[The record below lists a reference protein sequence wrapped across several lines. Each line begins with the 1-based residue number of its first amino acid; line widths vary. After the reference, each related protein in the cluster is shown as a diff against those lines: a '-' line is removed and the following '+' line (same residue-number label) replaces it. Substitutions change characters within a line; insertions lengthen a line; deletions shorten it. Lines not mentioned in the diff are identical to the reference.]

1 MSNKRLP
8 LGIRNNNPGNIE
20 WGSPWQGL
28 KPKTAKSGR
37 FAEFESPAWGIRA
50 IAVLLIT
57 YFDKRKARDGSK
69 IDTIREVI
77 ERWAPPS
84 ENNTGSYAR
93 AVAELLGVT
102 PESKIDMHDYAT
114 LRAIVCGI
122 IRHENG
128 RGNLTNDNTWYPDDV
143 IDEGLRRA
151 GVVRKHSS
159 VKQVPVTKE
168 TVGATTTG
176 AIGVGQIADALPQVQ
191 DAINNAQ
198 VSVSTGSVVQI
209 VLGVAAVCV
218 AVYIAYAQVKRYQ
231 DGLIE

>member
-102 PESKIDMHDYAT
+102 PESKIDMHDYTT

-198 VSVSTGSVVQI
+198 VSVSTGSVVQL